1 LTEKINKILQDLVG
15 LPLTRT
21 TRAANM
27 ECLKFGT
34 LHLIDTHGET
44 WNYGVFGLHLQCPWR
59 LTNDN
64 EIIVGSNDL
73 YEQADETADWDEN
86 FNWEE
91 LNANL
96 RDVKLDKFITERKHI
111 VKSVIADNYGGLQIC
126 FDSKVILTVFPVIAS
141 KADNEFWR
149 LLDNTNETK
158 NHYVSNSTGYD
169 LGRQQHD

>member
-1 LTEKINKILQDLVG
+1 VTEKINKILQNLVG

-34 LHLIDTHGET
+34 FYLKDQKGKT
-44 WNYGVFGLHLQCPWR
+44 WNYGEFGLHLQCPWR

-64 EIIVGSNDL
+64 EIIVGSDNL
-73 YEQADETADWDEN
+73 YEQADETADYDEN

-96 RDVKLDKFITERKHI
+96 RDVKLNKFISDKKHI
-111 VKSVIADNYGGLQIC
+111 VISAIADKFGGLQII
-126 FDSKVILTVFPVIAS
+126 FDSNTVLTVFPVIAS
-141 KADNEFWR
+141 KANNEHWR
-149 LLDNTNETK
+149 LLDNRDEK
-158 NHYVSNSTGYD
+158 KAIM
-169 LGRQQHD
+169 

>member
-1 LTEKINKILQDLVG
+1 MSEKINKILQNLIG

-34 LHLIDTHGET
+34 LYLTDRDGET
-44 WNYGVFGLHLQCPWR
+44 WNHGEFGLHLQCPWR
-59 LTNDN
+59 LTNDS

-73 YEQADETADWDEN
+73 YEQADETAEFDEN

-91 LNANL
+91 FNANL
-96 RDVKLDKFITERKHI
+96 RDIKLDKVISDKEHI
-111 VKSVIADNYGGLQIC
+111 VKSAIADRFGGLEIV
-126 FDSKVILTVFPVIAS
+126 FDSRMLLTVFPVISS

-149 LLDNTNETK
+149 LLDNRPETK
-158 NHYVSNSTGYD
+158 QHYVSKSTGFNVD
-169 LGRQQHD
+169 